1 MSAVDVVRQLR
12 EWDGEGRMWQ
22 LRAAFDYSVDLDA
35 AILLAIVAGV
45 VEVEIEPEADDNVVR
60 LVAP

>member
-1 MSAVDVVRQLR
+1 
-12 EWDGEGRMWQ
+12 MWQ

-35 AILLAIVAGV
+35 AILLAIVAGA
-45 VEVEIEPEADDNVVR
+45 VEVEVAPVDADENLVR